1 MKKYL
6 LSIISFFISIVCILS
21 YNVIGSSVAPDGTLI
36 EPFYLIPMSWLF
48 LIIGLASLIIVFIVS
63 HLKNKNSAVK

>member
-36 EPFYLIPMSWLF
+36 EPFYLIPISWLF

>member
-48 LIIGLASLIIVFIVS
+48 LIIGLASLIIVFVVF
-63 HLKNKNSAVK
+63 HLKNKKHV

>member
-48 LIIGLASLIIVFIVS
+48 LIIGLVSLIIVFVVS
-63 HLKNKNSAVK
+63 HLKNKKHV

>member
-48 LIIGLASLIIVFIVS
+48 LIIGLASLIIVFVVS
-63 HLKNKNSAVK
+63 HLKNKNHV

>member
-48 LIIGLASLIIVFIVS
+48 LIIGLASLIIVFVAS
-63 HLKNKNSAVK
+63 HLKNKKHV

>member
-6 LSIISFFISIVCILS
+6 LSIISFLISIVCILS

-48 LIIGLASLIIVFIVS
+48 LIIGLASLIIVFVVS
-63 HLKNKNSAVK
+63 HLKNKKHV

>member
-48 LIIGLASLIIVFIVS
+48 LIIGLASLIIVFVVS
-63 HLKNKNSAVK
+63 HLKNKKHV